1 MSDVWGYGLSVVGF
15 MGNKWKSECEMNEFE
30 WDKTRERERERE
42 YCTTTSM
49 LYGENRD
56 IFWGL
61 YETEW
66 DDSAL
71 IQTTVCSVKHDIS
84 VAL

>member
-1 MSDVWGYGLSVVGF
+1 VEVGF
-15 MGNKWKSECEMNEFE
+15 MGNKQVKECMGNEWIWMRRDKGE
-30 WDKTRERERERE
+30 WVRERE
-42 YCTTTSM
+42 YCR
-49 LYGENRD
+49 YGENRD